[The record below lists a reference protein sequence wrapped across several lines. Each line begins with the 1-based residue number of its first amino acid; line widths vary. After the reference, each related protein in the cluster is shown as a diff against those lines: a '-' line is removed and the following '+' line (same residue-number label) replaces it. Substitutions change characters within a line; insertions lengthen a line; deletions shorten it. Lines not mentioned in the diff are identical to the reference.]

1 MLNPRRKS
9 GIVENASAFQAYW
22 MLSLKSTLA
31 DHVSV
36 GKTRLLNSSPTKRM
50 VYSVQNVHCQ
60 IFISKL
66 TEKSS
71 NQESN
76 IAVKDK
82 KGESYLDIIII
93 ISIFFLFFF
102 IFALW

>member
-36 GKTRLLNSSPTKRM
+36 GKTRLLNSSPTKRI

-66 TEKSS
+66 TEK
-71 NQESN
+71 
-76 IAVKDK
+76 
-82 KGESYLDIIII
+82 
-93 ISIFFLFFF
+93 
-102 IFALW
+102 